1 MTAAALALLISDW
14 DVEPWARSL
23 MQLAPN
29 RQILAAPDISNPED
43 VAYALCWK
51 PRPGLLGTMPNLQVI
66 YSLGAG
72 VDHIYEDHALPD
84 VPVVRI
90 IDPDLSMRMSEYVV
104 LHVLMHHRKQ
114 RAYDTLQAKSE
125 WREFAQAP
133 ASAMRVGIMGLGVL
147 GMDAANKLKI
157 LGFQVNGWSRTAKN
171 LDGVNC
177 FSGEDGLGD
186 FLARTD
192 ILVCLLPHTPATDGI
207 LNRALFEKLSHDG
220 PLGKPVLINAGRGGL
235 QREADILSA
244 LDDQILG
251 AATLDVFET
260 EPLPASSQ
268 LWGHESVTITPH
280 NASASDP
287 ETILRN
293 VLKQIRVYEAGRE
306 MDNIVDPAQG
316 Y

>member
-1 MTAAALALLISDW
+1 MTTAALALLIGDW
-14 DVEPWARSL
+14 SVEPWAHSL
-23 MQLAPN
+23 RQLAHN
-29 RQILAAPDISNPED
+29 RKVLVAPDIPNPED

-51 PRPGLLGTMPNLQVI
+51 PQPGLLAAMPNLQVI
-66 YSLGAG
+66 FSLGAG
-72 VDHIYEDHALPD
+72 VDHIYEDAALPD

-114 RAYDTLQAKSE
+114 RAYDALQAKSD
-125 WREFAQAP
+125 WREFPQAP
-133 ASAMRVGIMGLGVL
+133 ASAVRVGIMGLGVL
-147 GMDAANKLKI
+147 GMDAARKLEN
-157 LGFQVNGWSRTAKN
+157 LGFLINGWSRTAKN
-171 LDGVNC
+171 LDGINC
-177 FSGEDGLGD
+177 FSGEDGLDD
-186 FLARTD
+186 FLRQTD

-207 LNRALFEKLSHDG
+207 LNTALFEKLSHDG

-235 QREADILSA
+235 QREADIIGA
-244 LDDQILG
+244 LDAGTVG

-260 EPLPASSQ
+260 EPLPAASP
-268 LWGHESVTITPH
+268 LWHHDGVTITPH

-293 VLKQIRVYEAGRE
+293 VLKQIEAFEAGRT

>member
-1 MTAAALALLISDW
+1 VTAAALALVIGDW

-23 MQLAPN
+23 MELAPD
-29 RQILAAPDISNPED
+29 RQILTAPDIRKPED

-51 PRPGLLGTMPNLQVI
+51 PRPGLLATMPNLQVI

-72 VDHIYEDHALPD
+72 VDHIYEDNALPN

-114 RAYDTLQAKSE
+114 RAYDDLQAKSD
-125 WREFAQAP
+125 WREFSQAP
-133 ASAMRVGIMGLGVL
+133 ASAVRVGIMGLGVL
-147 GMDAANKLKI
+147 GMDAAQKLKI
-157 LGFQVNGWSRTAKN
+157 LGFQINGWSRTAKN

-177 FSGEDGLGD
+177 FSGEDGLD
-186 FLARTD
+186 KFLRQTD

-207 LNRALFEKLSHDG
+207 LDRALFEKLSHDG

-235 QREADILSA
+235 QREVDIISA
-244 LDDQILG
+244 LDDGTLG

-260 EPLPASSQ
+260 EPLPAASP
-268 LWGHESVTITPH
+268 LWQHKGLTITPH

-293 VLKQIRVYEAGRE
+293 VLKQIAVFEAGE
-306 MDNIVDPAQG
+306 TMDNIVDPAQG